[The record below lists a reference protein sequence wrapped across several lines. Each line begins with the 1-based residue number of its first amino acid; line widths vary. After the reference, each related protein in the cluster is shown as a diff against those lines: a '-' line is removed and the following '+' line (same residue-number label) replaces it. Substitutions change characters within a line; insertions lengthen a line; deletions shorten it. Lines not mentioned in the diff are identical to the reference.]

1 MGGAYY
7 FQQGKPYLASPAI
20 GAMSRASKLTLMGTS
35 FFALGTIIM
44 VHFQQRSEKQ
54 AMHQGVL
61 RDMEQQ
67 RVKRERQLDFDL
79 QRALEQEYKREQT
92 ATFGPLGKC
101 GSMRLPRTFH
111 NWLCI
116 TPIVLSVE

>member
-1 MGGAYY
+1 
-7 FQQGKPYLASPAI
+7 
-20 GAMSRASKLTLMGTS
+20 
-35 FFALGTIIM
+35 M

-92 ATFGPLGKC
+92 VRDSTNPD
-101 GSMRLPRTFH
+101 SSQSST
-111 NWLCI
+111 I
-116 TPIVLSVE
+116 S